1 MIMTILMDVDV
12 LIVPQI
18 KRSAG
23 IRSNQLYRIIVSVL
37 NAHQKDALM
46 ALIVTLMIALVPSVK
61 TYSYSVGIIHGPIK

>member
-61 TYSYSVGIIHGPIK
+61 TYSVGIIHGPTK